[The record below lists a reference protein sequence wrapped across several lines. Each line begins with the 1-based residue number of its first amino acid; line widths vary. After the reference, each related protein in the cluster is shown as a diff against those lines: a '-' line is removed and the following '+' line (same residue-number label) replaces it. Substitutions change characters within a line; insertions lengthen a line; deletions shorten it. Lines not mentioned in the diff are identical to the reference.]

1 MIRVTRELK
10 AQELDQVIDRIQ
22 AGRAQIQIECNK
34 DGALK
39 SIRVFDGH
47 ESVKIS
53 SPYTMNIA
61 YDEPE
66 QVKRYELI
74 FNPERQAGKCMIAL
88 GKPLNYKMR
97 EGMDVKDVVKAAIK
111 LEEDLAPNDTD
122 KWNGHSFEVK
132 LLRGVYTSQGFI
144 VQNDDGETVD
154 ISRVDVTDPEA
165 KDDDTEMSF

>member
-1 MIRVTRELK
+1 MIKVTRELK

-22 AGRAQIQIECNK
+22 AGRPQIQIECSK
-34 DGALK
+34 DGTLK

-53 SPYTMNIA
+53 SNYTMSIA

-74 FNPERQAGKCMIAL
+74 FDPERQAGKCMIAL

-97 EGMDVKDVVKAAIK
+97 EGMDIKDVVKAAIK

-122 KWNGHSFEVK
+122 KWNGRSFEVK

-144 VQNDDGETVD
+144 VQNGDGETVD

-165 KDDDTEMSF
+165 KGDDTEMSF